1 MGKGDT
7 RRKSQVPEEQVKSN
21 WDRIFN
27 KREEKMSKQYIY
39 EASEQTVDVRSWTI
53 KSDRQLTEDE
63 VTDIYQ
69 DSQIDDVGEEQEYS
83 TGITVT
89 YEGTEYGDD
98 AIPDIQGDFK
108 EED

>member
-1 MGKGDT
+1 MSKGS
-7 RRKSQVPEEQVKSN
+7 KSRISN
-21 WDRIFN
+21 QKTFNEGYDRIFN
-27 KREEKMSKQYIY
+27 KEDKMSKQYIY

-89 YEGTEYGDD
+89 FEGTEYGDD
-98 AIPDIQGDFK
+98 AIPDVQGDFK
-108 EED
+108 E